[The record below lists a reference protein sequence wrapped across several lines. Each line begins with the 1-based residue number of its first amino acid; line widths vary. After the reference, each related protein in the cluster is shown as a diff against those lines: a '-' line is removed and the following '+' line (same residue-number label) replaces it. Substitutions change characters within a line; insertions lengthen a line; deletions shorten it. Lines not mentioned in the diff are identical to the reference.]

1 MRKVLSLLGINNK
14 FDVDDGALKEV
25 EFFYPEENEQVSE
38 SIARF
43 LKLAVGKYVVIIDE
57 KFSYNNLYELV
68 KELNTC
74 NADMIICDKCTFF
87 KTTLVK
93 NVALN
98 KTLDTYSFNILSAM
112 LSKNVVKKDW
122 SYIKSEKT
130 TPIYIPE
137 RAEQILACAVE
148 FNKVKAKLTKEM
160 YSYVFD
166 SLCYELI
173 KFYMLAMICKDKT
186 AREYLLEFDK
196 RLKEHI
202 VLYLAIEKRFPLA
215 SLSTLRRKQFKI
227 SLITLIK
234 FKKYLNKMM

>member
-1 MRKVLSLLGINNK
+1 
-14 FDVDDGALKEV
+14 
-25 EFFYPEENEQVSE
+25 
-38 SIARF
+38 
-43 LKLAVGKYVVIIDE
+43 
-57 KFSYNNLYELV
+57 
-68 KELNTC
+68 
-74 NADMIICDKCTFF
+74 
-87 KTTLVK
+87 
-93 NVALN
+93 VALN

-112 LSKNVVKKDW
+112 LSKNIVKKDW

-137 RAEQILACAVE
+137 RAEQILMCAVE